1 MHYQGTRIITLLC
14 ATGMCCGAFAQTSS
28 SDQSTS
34 ATPSSSATQSSSQY
48 PSSTSTS
55 ATSPSSTTSSSTSTS
70 SMSSSSTLQNNP
82 RQVLARLD
90 TSRKGYLSQTDV
102 ASNSYLS
109 SHFAQCDTNGD
120 GKLAENEL
128 STCIQGA
135 PSGTT
140 FE

>member
-1 MHYQGTRIITLLC
+1 MN
-14 ATGMCCGAFAQTSS
+14 
-28 SDQSTS
+28 
-34 ATPSSSATQSSSQY
+34 
-48 PSSTSTS
+48 STSTMANS
-55 ATSPSSTTSSSTSTS
+55 
-70 SMSSSSTLQNNP
+70 

-109 SHFAQCDTNGD
+109 SHFSQCDTNGD
-120 GKLAENEL
+120 GKLTEDEL

-140 FE
+140 FQ

>member
-1 MHYQGTRIITLLC
+1 MRYQGTRIITLLC
-14 ATGMCCGAFAQTSS
+14 AAGMCCGAFAQTSS

-34 ATPSSSATQSSSQY
+34 STPSSSATQSSSQY
-48 PSSTSTS
+48 PSSTSPSST
-55 ATSPSSTTSSSTSTS
+55 APSSTTSSSTSTS
-70 SMSSSSTLQNNP
+70 SMSTSSTLQSNP
-82 RQVLARLD
+82 GQVLARLD

-109 SHFAQCDTNGD
+109 SHFAQCDNNGD
-120 GKLAENEL
+120 GKLTENEL

>member
-1 MHYQGTRIITLLC
+1 MNT
-14 ATGMCCGAFAQTSS
+14 
-28 SDQSTS
+28 
-34 ATPSSSATQSSSQY
+34 
-48 PSSTSTS
+48 
-55 ATSPSSTTSSSTSTS
+55 
-70 SMSSSSTLQNNP
+70 SSTLTNNP

-120 GKLAENEL
+120 GKLAEDEL

-135 PSGTT
+135 PSGTS
-140 FE
+140 FQ

>member
-1 MHYQGTRIITLLC
+1 MQYQGIRLITFLC
-14 ATGMCCGAFAQTSS
+14 AAGMCCGALAQASSTDPNAQSSPSSTSS
-28 SDQSTS
+28 S
-34 ATPSSSATQSSSQY
+34 TPSSSQY
-48 PSSTSTS
+48 PSST
-55 ATSPSSTTSSSTSTS
+55 APSSSTSSSTSSMNTS
-70 SMSSSSTLQNNP
+70 STMTNNP

-120 GKLAENEL
+120 GKLSEDEL

-135 PSGTT
+135 PSGTS
-140 FE
+140 FQ

>member
-1 MHYQGTRIITLLC
+1 MT
-14 ATGMCCGAFAQTSS
+14 
-28 SDQSTS
+28 
-34 ATPSSSATQSSSQY
+34 
-48 PSSTSTS
+48 
-55 ATSPSSTTSSSTSTS
+55 
-70 SMSSSSTLQNNP
+70 NNP

-102 ASNSYLS
+102 SSNSYLS

-120 GKLAENEL
+120 GKLTEDEL

-140 FE
+140 FQ

>member
-1 MHYQGTRIITLLC
+1 MRYQGTRIITLLC
-14 ATGMCCGAFAQTSS
+14 AAGMCCGAFAQTSS

-34 ATPSSSATQSSSQY
+34 STPSSSATQSSSQY
-48 PSSTSTS
+48 PSSTS
-55 ATSPSSTTSSSTSTS
+55 PSSTVPSSATSSSTSTS
-70 SMSSSSTLQNNP
+70 SMSTSSTLQNNP
-82 RQVLARLD
+82 GQVLARLD

-120 GKLAENEL
+120 GKLTENEL

>member
-1 MHYQGTRIITLLC
+1 MRYQGTKIITLLC

-34 ATPSSSATQSSSQY
+34 STPSSSATQSSSQY
-48 PSSTSTS
+48 PSSTSPS
-55 ATSPSSTTSSSTSTS
+55 STSPSSTSSS
-70 SMSSSSTLQNNP
+70 SMSTSSTLQNNP

-120 GKLAENEL
+120 GKLTESEL

>member
-1 MHYQGTRIITLLC
+1 M
-14 ATGMCCGAFAQTSS
+14 
-28 SDQSTS
+28 ST
-34 ATPSSSATQSSSQY
+34 
-48 PSSTSTS
+48 
-55 ATSPSSTTSSSTSTS
+55 
-70 SMSSSSTLQNNP
+70 SSTLQNNP

-120 GKLAENEL
+120 GKLTESEL